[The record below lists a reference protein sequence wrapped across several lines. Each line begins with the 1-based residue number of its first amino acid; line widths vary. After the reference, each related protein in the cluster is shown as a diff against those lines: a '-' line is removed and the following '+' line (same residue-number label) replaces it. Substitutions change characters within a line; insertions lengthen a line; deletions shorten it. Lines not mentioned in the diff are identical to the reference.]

1 MKENLEMA
9 VFLFFVILAV
19 TCGLW
24 PITVSI
30 HECWKEAQKEEEK
43 GRGRFDERQRFVQ
56 ARAGVHALAALVAYL
71 IVWAALDVR
80 GGHPWTDEVSPLVL
94 TGLLLAHLI
103 WTAECILKDAWSSWK
118 DGRPALGGVA
128 AITSLVVWQ
137 NMFWRRGGVWR
148 AAYVF
153 LCADIAVLFVLAL
166 YDERRRKREKSGG
179 GGE

>member
-30 HECWKEAQKEEEK
+30 HECWKEAQKDEEK

-80 GGHPWTDEVSPLVL
+80 GNHAWTDQVSPMVL
-94 TGLLLAHLI
+94 MGLLMAHLI
-103 WTAECILKDAWSSWK
+103 WTAECILQDAWTSWK
-118 DGRPALGGVA
+118 DRRPALGGTVWV
-128 AITSLVVWQ
+128 TSLIVWQ
-137 NMFWRRGGVWR
+137 KLYWSMGGVWR
-148 AAYVF
+148 VAYILLWV
-153 LCADIAVLFVLAL
+153 DILILFALVL
-166 YDERRRKREKSGG
+166 YDDRRQKRQGDGG